1 MIGETQPVGQSRRPG
16 LAGDTPVRV
25 LVVDDQ
31 RDIRR
36 VVSRWLEHEG
46 HDVIVAASGAEALQA
61 LQSQVV
67 DVVVSDIAM
76 DGMDGIALM
85 RAIREIDLDLPIIL
99 LTGVPSLETAR
110 RAIEYGAFRYL
121 TKPAV
126 PDEVTSAV
134 SRAAF
139 ACRMARLKRE
149 ALALSGTNARAASD
163 LAGLDVAFERALAG
177 LWIAHQPIVR
187 RGDGSV
193 FGYEALMRTREPSL
207 PHPGAV
213 LDAAERLGRL
223 KELGR
228 AIRGRVA
235 RSIGGAAEGSVMF
248 VNLHPDDLLD
258 DALVSGRGPLAEHA
272 DRVVLEIT
280 ERATISHVPDV
291 RKRVVA
297 LRALGYRIAVDDL
310 GAGYAGLTSF
320 ALLEPE
326 IVKLDMSLVRDVDR
340 EPTKRRI
347 IGSVVSLCS
356 ESGAVVVAEG
366 VETEAERDAIVD
378 LGCDLL
384 QGYFIAKPAEG
395 FPPARW

>member
-1 MIGETQPVGQSRRPG
+1 MIGHAQPVGQRRGPE
-16 LAGDTPVRV
+16 LVGDAPVRV

-31 RDIRR
+31 RDVRR

-46 HDVIVAASGAEALQA
+46 HEVLVAANGAQA
-61 LQSQVV
+61 LQVLQSRVV

-110 RAIEYGAFRYL
+110 HAIEYGAFRYL

-126 PDEVTSAV
+126 PEEVTSAV
-134 SRAAF
+134 SHAAF
-139 ACRMARLKRE
+139 ACRMARIKRE

-163 LAGLDVAFERALAG
+163 LAGLEVAFERALEG

-207 PHPGAV
+207 PHPGAM

-223 KELGR
+223 KDLGR

-235 RSIGGAAEGSVMF
+235 ASIAAAAADSVLF

-258 DALVSGRGPLAEHA
+258 DALVTGSGPLAQHA
-272 DRVVLEIT
+272 ERVVLEVT
-280 ERATISHVPDV
+280 ERATISHVADV
-291 RKRVVA
+291 RKRAAA

-326 IVKLDMSLVRDVDR
+326 IVKLDMSLTRDVDR

-356 ESGAVVVAEG
+356 QSGAVVVAEG
-366 VETEAERDAIVD
+366 VETAAERDVIVE